1 MRNLSGKTLMAKYI
15 WRKDVYKRQDYNRL
29 LPIDAM
35 QEMER
40 EGKIGKLCPFF
51 LSTVGVMTSVER
63 SIHLGKQIA
72 ADVIKNKVDA
82 VLITSASV
90 SYTHL
95 DVYKR
100 QVWERF

>member
-1 MRNLSGKTLMAKYI
+1 MEEEEYEVSHQGYDTSY
-15 WRKDVYKRQDYNRL
+15 VEEDYNRL

-72 ADVIKNKVDA
+72 AGCDKK
-82 VLITSASV
+82 
-90 SYTHL
+90 
-95 DVYKR
+95 
-100 QVWERF
+100 